1 MGHAEKSDME
11 LTTLICPKCG
21 YEQEERLDCLKC
33 GIVFSKFHALHIAE
47 KVPQAE
53 TAEVPPVSFALPD
66 EGSSFD
72 LAELR
77 QQVRDLSRQ
86 LTAVEFE
93 RVERSQ
99 LRTDLRALDKKVQSV
114 LDGFTQRLETLERLA
129 NEPPAP
135 PSVPVQ
141 PDRAE
146 LVHELKVT
154 HLDLIHQRLDL
165 IEGKLEKLAGNSEP
179 QTDPWVLES
188 LGKLDQRIG
197 ALEEKVQGITES
209 SSPPDLSGVLED
221 LQNRLQAL
229 KTEMDAVQSA
239 VALSKEHTSQFS
251 DLKDQTVQIRQRLD
265 LCEATLEQA
274 PRYPAGEPSRER
286 IEADVRSI
294 RESLEQIREL
304 IARLD
309 LKP

>member
-53 TAEVPPVSFALPD
+53 TMEVPPIPLAPSD

-99 LRTDLRALDKKVQSV
+99 LRTDMRTLDKKVQSV
-114 LDGFTQRLETLERLA
+114 IDGLTQRLETLERSA

-135 PSVPVQ
+135 PPASVQ

-146 LVHELKVT
+146 LVEELKAT

-165 IEGKLEKLAGNSEP
+165 IESKLEKLAGDSEP

-197 ALEEKVQGITES
+197 NLEERVQGLFES
-209 SSPPDLSGVLED
+209 SPPPDLSGALED
-221 LQNRLQAL
+221 LQNRLQTL
-229 KTEMDAVQSA
+229 KSELDAVQSA
-239 VALSKEHTSQFS
+239 ADLSKEHITQIS
-251 DLKDQTVQIRQRLD
+251 DLKDQTLQIRQRLD
-265 LCEATLEQA
+265 LCETTLEQA
-274 PRYPAGEPSRER
+274 TRYPSGEPSRER

-294 RESLEQIREL
+294 RESLEQIREF
-304 IARLD
+304 IVRLD
-309 LKP
+309 LKS

>member
-47 KVPQAE
+47 RVPQAE
-53 TAEVPPVSFALPD
+53 TPEAPPIPLTLSDDA
-66 EGSSFD
+66 SSFD

-99 LRTDLRALDKKVQSV
+99 LRTDLRTLDKKVQSA
-114 LDGFTQRLETLERLA
+114 LDGLTQRLETLERLA

-135 PSVPVQ
+135 IQ

-146 LVHELKVT
+146 LVQELKDT

-197 ALEEKVQGITES
+197 SLEEKVRGMS
-209 SSPPDLSGVLED
+209 VAAPPADLSGALED
-221 LQNRLQAL
+221 LQNSLQAL
-229 KTEMDAVQSA
+229 KAELDALRSA
-239 VALSKEHTSQFS
+239 VDLSKEHSGQLS
-251 DLKDQTVQIRQRLD
+251 ELHDQTLQIRERLD
-265 LCEATLEQA
+265 SCEATLEQTT
-274 PRYPAGEPSRER
+274 RYPAGEPSRER

-294 RESLEQIREL
+294 RESLEQIREF
-304 IARLD
+304 IVRLD